1 MEYLTTGQVALL
13 LGYSDETIR
22 RWFDAG
28 SIPGERLL
36 PETHTHRRIP
46 RAEFEEWAQERN
58 ITLDWSKI
66 GTDQ

>member
-28 SIPGERLL
+28 NLPGDRLL
-36 PETHTHRRIP
+36 PETHRRIP
-46 RAEFEEWAQERN
+46 KKEFEEWAQERN

-66 GTDQ
+66 ESDR

>member
-13 LGYSDETIR
+13 LGYSIDTVI

-28 SIPGERLL
+28 SLPGERLL
-36 PETHTHRRIP
+36 PGTHRRIP
-46 RAEFEEWAQERN
+46 KTEFEEWAQERN

-66 GTDQ
+66 ESDQ